1 MTEHYNKPTMTQ
13 RRRALRKNLS
23 EVEKILWSKLSHK
36 QMLGY
41 KFRRQYSVDQ
51 YVIDFYCP
59 ELKLAIEVD
68 GESHFIPGAE
78 EQDKARQE
86 HIEAFGIRFLPAS
99 PAGGRF
105 TNPDVSDN
113 LDGVCQMI
121 FEEIEKIDNL

>member
-1 MTEHYNKPTMTQ
+1 MTQ
-13 RRRALRKNLS
+13 RRRALRKSLPES
-23 EVEKILWSKLSHK
+23 EVILWSKLSRK

-68 GESHFIPGAE
+68 GESHYMPGVE

-86 HIEAFGIRFLPAS
+86 YIEAYGIRFL
-99 PAGGRF
+99 RF
-105 TNPDVSDN
+105 TNPDVCDN

-121 FEEIEKIDNL
+121 FQEIETIKK